1 MTCKNWRVS
10 RKTSSF
16 IMEIVMRFLAIVLTI
31 IFAIARI
38 MGLIGW
44 SWWLVLSPALIYFG
58 FILLV
63 ILITTIACIIANWL
77 D

>member
-1 MTCKNWRVS
+1 MK
-10 RKTSSF
+10 
-16 IMEIVMRFLAIVLTI
+16 FLAIVLTI

-44 SWWLVLSPALIYFG
+44 SWWLVLSPALIYCA
-58 FILLV
+58 IWLLV
-63 ILITTIACIIANWL
+63 LLIYIIVALVMKGL

>member
-1 MTCKNWRVS
+1 MK
-10 RKTSSF
+10 
-16 IMEIVMRFLAIVLTI
+16 FLAIVLTI

-38 MGLIGW
+38 MNLITW

>member
-1 MTCKNWRVS
+1 MK
-10 RKTSSF
+10 
-16 IMEIVMRFLAIVLTI
+16 FLAIVLTI

-38 MGLIGW
+38 MGLIAW
-44 SWWLVLSPALIYFG
+44 SWWLVLSPALIYFV
-58 FILLV
+58 FVSLV

>member
-1 MTCKNWRVS
+1 MT
-10 RKTSSF
+10 
-16 IMEIVMRFLAIVLTI
+16 FLAIVLTI

-58 FILLV
+58 AIILFLV
-63 ILITTIACIIANWL
+63 VMGIVCLIYKRWW
-77 D
+77 